1 MPDIIPVILCGG
13 SGTRLWPLSRELCP
27 KQFVDFGEK
36 PTLFAQAMRR
46 MQSLP
51 GCKRAVVVCNEAH
64 RFHALHGLQACG
76 LQADVLLEPEPRNTA
91 PAIAVASL
99 FLREWEEDPL
109 MLVLPADHALDDD
122 AAFCQKVLQ
131 AVPLAED
138 GAIVTFGIMPTG
150 PETGYGYIEQGEAV
164 GAGFHV
170 ARFVEKPDAATA
182 ESILAQGNYVW
193 NSGMFL
199 LRASVFLEELA
210 RHVPDMDTGCRAA
223 WRDRQTDGTFIRPGR
238 NAFLAVPS
246 DSIDY
251 AVMEK
256 TERAVVMPLALNWS
270 DLGSWEALFQ
280 NSDRDAQ
287 DNAVTGD
294 VLLEDTEGCYLNAQH
309 RLLAVLGVRD
319 LVVVETK
326 DAVLV
331 LPRQSAQDIKKL
343 FSRLQHARRPEC
355 HQSTLVHRPWG
366 SYESLASGDRFQVK
380 RIIVQPGEEL
390 SLQKHHH
397 RAEHW
402 IVVSGTAEVTNGDE
416 VSLFSEGQGTYIPLG
431 AVHRL
436 KNPGVIP
443 LVLIEVQSG
452 PYTGEDDIVRLAD
465 VYGRS

>member
-1 MPDIIPVILCGG
+1 M
-13 SGTRLWPLSRELCP
+13 
-27 KQFVDFGEK
+27 
-36 PTLFAQAMRR
+36 
-46 MQSLP
+46 
-51 GCKRAVVVCNEAH
+51 
-64 RFHALHGLQACG
+64 
-76 LQADVLLEPEPRNTA
+76 
-91 PAIAVASL
+91 
-99 FLREWEEDPL
+99 
-109 MLVLPADHALDDD
+109 
-122 AAFCQKVLQ
+122 
-131 AVPLAED
+131 
-138 GAIVTFGIMPTG
+138 
-150 PETGYGYIEQGEAV
+150 
-164 GAGFHV
+164 
-170 ARFVEKPDAATA
+170 EKPDAATA

-331 LPRQSAQDIKKL
+331 LPRQRAQDIKKL

>member
-326 DAVLV
+326 DAVQKAIQ
-331 LPRQSAQDIKKL
+331 PPSACTAAGMPPV
-343 FSRLQHARRPEC
+343 HAGP
-355 HQSTLVHRPWG
+355 P
-366 SYESLASGDRFQVK
+366 
-380 RIIVQPGEEL
+380 
-390 SLQKHHH
+390 
-397 RAEHW
+397 
-402 IVVSGTAEVTNGDE
+402 
-416 VSLFSEGQGTYIPLG
+416 PLG
-431 AVHRL
+431 QL
-436 KNPGVIP
+436 
-443 LVLIEVQSG
+443 
-452 PYTGEDDIVRLAD
+452 
-465 VYGRS
+465 

>member
-1 MPDIIPVILCGG
+1 
-13 SGTRLWPLSRELCP
+13 
-27 KQFVDFGEK
+27 
-36 PTLFAQAMRR
+36 
-46 MQSLP
+46 
-51 GCKRAVVVCNEAH
+51 
-64 RFHALHGLQACG
+64 
-76 LQADVLLEPEPRNTA
+76 
-91 PAIAVASL
+91 
-99 FLREWEEDPL
+99 

-331 LPRQSAQDIKKL
+331 LPRQRAQDIKKL

-452 PYTGEDDIVRLAD
+452 PYTGEDDIVLLAD

>member
-1 MPDIIPVILCGG
+1 M
-13 SGTRLWPLSRELCP
+13 
-27 KQFVDFGEK
+27 
-36 PTLFAQAMRR
+36 
-46 MQSLP
+46 
-51 GCKRAVVVCNEAH
+51 
-64 RFHALHGLQACG
+64 HGLQAGG

-331 LPRQSAQDIKKL
+331 LPRQRAQDIKKL

>member
-1 MPDIIPVILCGG
+1 
-13 SGTRLWPLSRELCP
+13 
-27 KQFVDFGEK
+27 
-36 PTLFAQAMRR
+36 
-46 MQSLP
+46 
-51 GCKRAVVVCNEAH
+51 
-64 RFHALHGLQACG
+64 
-76 LQADVLLEPEPRNTA
+76 
-91 PAIAVASL
+91 
-99 FLREWEEDPL
+99 
-109 MLVLPADHALDDD
+109 
-122 AAFCQKVLQ
+122 
-131 AVPLAED
+131 
-138 GAIVTFGIMPTG
+138 
-150 PETGYGYIEQGEAV
+150 
-164 GAGFHV
+164 
-170 ARFVEKPDAATA
+170 
-182 ESILAQGNYVW
+182 
-193 NSGMFL
+193 
-199 LRASVFLEELA
+199 
-210 RHVPDMDTGCRAA
+210 
-223 WRDRQTDGTFIRPGR
+223 
-238 NAFLAVPS
+238 
-246 DSIDY
+246 
-251 AVMEK
+251 MEK

-331 LPRQSAQDIKKL
+331 LPRQRAQDIKKL